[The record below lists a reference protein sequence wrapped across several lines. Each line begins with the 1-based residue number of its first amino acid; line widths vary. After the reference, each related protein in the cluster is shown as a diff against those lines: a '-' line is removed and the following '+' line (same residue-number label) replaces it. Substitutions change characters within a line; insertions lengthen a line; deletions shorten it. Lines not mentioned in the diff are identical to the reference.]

1 MFKLGFHLVFLLNFN
16 KISYIILL
24 GDENEIYRKWLLWIE
39 KYFNKRD
46 KKRNYAFA
54 NVNGG
59 KIYIGV
65 DDDGNVLGIKDV
77 DENLQALTGMINEGI
92 KPSLIE
98 YTQIKVEPY
107 DNKDIIVVDIQSGPN
122 KPYYLSDKGLKS
134 SGVYLRHGSSSVQAS
149 FEVIRKMIF
158 EHSGLRFEEM
168 VSKNQNL
175 TFKYMDS
182 KFKENNI
189 IFEENKYKILNIVNE
204 NGKYTNLGLL
214 LSDQCSYT

>member
-1 MFKLGFHLVFLLNFN
+1 MNFN

-158 EHSGLRFEEM
+158 EHSGLRFEETI
-168 VSKNQNL
+168 SKNQNL

>member
-1 MFKLGFHLVFLLNFN
+1 MKFIRNNYCKFKSMLTK
-16 KISYIILL
+16 KIKKEII
-24 GDENEIYRKWLLWIE
+24 
-39 KYFNKRD
+39 
-46 KKRNYAFA
+46 AFA

-65 DDDGNVLGIKDV
+65 DDDGNVLGINDT

-98 YTQIKVEPY
+98 YTQIKVEQY

>member
-1 MFKLGFHLVFLLNFN
+1 MKFIRNNYCKFKSMLTK
-16 KISYIILL
+16 KIKKEII
-24 GDENEIYRKWLLWIE
+24 
-39 KYFNKRD
+39 
-46 KKRNYAFA
+46 AFA

-98 YTQIKVEPY
+98 YTQIKVEQY

-168 VSKNQNL
+168 ISKNQNL

-214 LSDQCSYT
+214 LSAQCSYT

>member
-1 MFKLGFHLVFLLNFN
+1 
-16 KISYIILL
+16 
-24 GDENEIYRKWLLWIE
+24 
-39 KYFNKRD
+39 
-46 KKRNYAFA
+46 
-54 NVNGG
+54 
-59 KIYIGV
+59 
-65 DDDGNVLGIKDV
+65 
-77 DENLQALTGMINEGI
+77 MINEGI

-98 YTQIKVEPY
+98 YTQIKVEQY

-158 EHSGLRFEEM
+158 EHSGLKFEEM

-175 TFKYMDS
+175 SFKYMES
-182 KFKENNI
+182 KFKEN
-189 IFEENKYKILNIVNE
+189 KYEILNIVNE

-214 LSDQCSYT
+214 LSDQCSYTMVYSQ